1 MSFTSEYQNANSSS
15 LWTYLEVISKG
26 PGAQHLKEGV
36 MIDILAHV
44 IQVIVFAASSDA
56 FLSVGSSAELC
67 HRVRWVNSI
76 QKDGFELKKKE
87 HFNF

>member
-1 MSFTSEYQNANSSS
+1 
-15 LWTYLEVISKG
+15 
-26 PGAQHLKEGV
+26 

-44 IQVIVFAASSDA
+44 IQVIVFAASPDA
-56 FLSVGSSAELC
+56 FLSVGSSAQLC

-76 QKDGFELKKKE
+76 QKDGLELKKKD